1 MKVLLLF
8 CGIHLAA
15 CTAGINMKTA
25 PYDHL
30 LHDSNSKVWL
40 VNKVLVGNAVISPTI
55 NYDKHLLIFH
65 SSGNVDY
72 IPYRE
77 LTRTE
82 GDKGYFVL
90 KSEERRLI
98 LEFENNRRWE
108 FEMKYAT
115 EDSIYLESTSR
126 SDTNINIQLIPLPE
140 L

>member
-1 MKVLLLF
+1 MKFPLLF
-8 CGIHLAA
+8 CSILLVA
-15 CTAGINMKTA
+15 CTAGIDMKSV

-40 VNKVLVGNAVISPTI
+40 VNKVLVGNAVISPTN

-65 SSGNVDY
+65 TSGHINY

-77 LTRTE
+77 LTRSQ
-82 GDKGYFVL
+82 GDKGYYVL
-90 KSEERRLI
+90 KSEDRRLI
-98 LEFENNRRWE
+98 LDFENNQRWE
-108 FEMKYAT
+108 FDMKYIT